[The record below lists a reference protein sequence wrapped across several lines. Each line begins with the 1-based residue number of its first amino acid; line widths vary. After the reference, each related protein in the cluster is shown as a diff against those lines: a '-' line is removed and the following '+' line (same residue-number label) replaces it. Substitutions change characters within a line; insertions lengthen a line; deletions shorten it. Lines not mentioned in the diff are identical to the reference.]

1 MELTHGL
8 RNEESCYIRVLP
20 NATHYIRTMSLP
32 KIGDTSN
39 TSDTQEK
46 QEGLADF
53 ECVKVFS
60 QVYTLH
66 LVLCEAFEASHLRC

>member
-32 KIGDTSN
+32 KIGYTSE
-39 TSDTQEK
+39 TLEK

>member
-20 NATHYIRTMSLP
+20 KATHYIRILFLP
-32 KIGDTSN
+32 KIGDTS
-39 TSDTQEK
+39 DTQVK

-53 ECVKVFS
+53 ECVRVFS